1 MHGNKEIISINMEYL
16 IIINLI
22 ITIFLSYKI
31 FKKKESSDEKIIEE
45 TKIEKNKIVEYIN
58 SHHIFKMP
66 VFDVND
72 KEVEIIIKSL
82 SNDIDSWDFRLSTFS
97 SSETIYGSKKN
108 TKGKDIEF
116 NIDYMNEGNPSK
128 IRVNLSKPISKKIDN
143 KFNEAFYGLVFS
155 KFQELWNEKVSKEI
169 EMQDKFR
176 SDIYDLMDQE
186 EKRDDILEDLIG

>member
-1 MHGNKEIISINMEYL
+1 MEYL
-16 IIINLI
+16 TIINLI
-22 ITIFLSYKI
+22 ITIFLMYKI
-31 FKKKESSDEKIIEE
+31 FKIQKNENIKEITEYEKINI
-45 TKIEKNKIVEYIN
+45 KNIIPEYIT
-58 SHHIFKMP
+58 SPIIFKMP